1 MVALVGG
8 WNDEEREKKLH
19 IQEVEGLFFFTDF
32 EPDFL
37 PSQAMKYTPIY
48 RRSKRKIL
56 YLMVPNRGL
65 WFG

>member
-1 MVALVGG
+1 VAGTVKR
-8 WNDEEREKKLH
+8 ERKKFAYT
-19 IQEVEGLFFFTDF
+19 GSRGSFFFADF

-48 RRSKRKIL
+48 RRSKRNIL